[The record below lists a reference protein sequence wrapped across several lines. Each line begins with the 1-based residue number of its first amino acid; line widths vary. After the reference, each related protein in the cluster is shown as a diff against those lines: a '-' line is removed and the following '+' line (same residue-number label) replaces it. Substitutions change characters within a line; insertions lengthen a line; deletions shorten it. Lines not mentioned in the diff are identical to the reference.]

1 MDVLGTMTSSNFSKF
16 HLPGLYGIV
25 NQNKKNWVRKNKTSA
40 RNCITV
46 SCILQPK
53 MIFNKKLYN
62 IESSQLI
69 FDTDQLTYL
78 KVFLN
83 KL

>member
-1 MDVLGTMTSSNFSKF
+1 MNVLGTMTCSNFSKF
-16 HLPGLYGIV
+16 YRIV
-25 NQNKKNWVRKNKTSA
+25 NQKKQSWVRKNKTSG

-46 SCILQPK
+46 SCILQHK

-69 FDTDQLTYL
+69 FDPDQLTYL

-83 KL
+83 EL